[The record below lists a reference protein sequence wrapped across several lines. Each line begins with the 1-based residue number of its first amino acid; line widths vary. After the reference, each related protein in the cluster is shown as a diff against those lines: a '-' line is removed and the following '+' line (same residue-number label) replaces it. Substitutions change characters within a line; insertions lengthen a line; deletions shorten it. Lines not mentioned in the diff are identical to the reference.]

1 MKTNRHSNFVDDFIV
16 KFNQRNPLVPPG
28 NLYYI
33 AGSFGNPEIV
43 KVVLDQEVFDCPD
56 LYSTQDEAN
65 TRMILQAL
73 HADKKLK
80 ELGKQGRI
88 IIKTSDTDVIV
99 LYIYFDKQM
108 TNTSELWVQMGN
120 ISSVKDVVGFYLF
133 MNYVLLSHKGRVLPG
148 AHALSGCNTTS
159 SFFGNGN
166 KLVCKILK
174 DAASDFHHLDNLGF
188 PDKDVAISCSSR
200 FVARLYDQ
208 KSCASSH
215 HTSSKT
221 CYRSGCKSG

>member
-1 MKTNRHSNFVDDFIV
+1 
-16 KFNQRNPLVPPG
+16 
-28 NLYYI
+28 
-33 AGSFGNPEIV
+33 
-43 KVVLDQEVFDCPD
+43 
-56 LYSTQDEAN
+56 
-65 TRMILQAL
+65 MILQAL
-73 HADKKLK
+73 HADQKLK

-88 IIKTSDTDVIV
+88 IIKTSDTDGIV

-108 TNTSELWVQMGN
+108 ANTSELWVQMGN
-120 ISSVKDVVGFYLF
+120 VSSVKDGRRFLPIHE
-133 MNYVLLSHKGRVLPG
+133 LCSSLSQITCRVLPG

-159 SFFGNGN
+159 SFFGNGK
-166 KLVCKILK
+166 KLVYKILK
-174 DAASDFHHLDNLGF
+174 DAASDFHNLDNLGD
-188 PDKDVAISCSSR
+188 PDKDVAISCTLR